1 MYYRRSFLIDRKAAE
16 VDQAIASIM
25 RKENEIYRGLD
36 KPFIGE
42 RVVDGFV
49 VRRSDWPYNLGN
61 PIIFMALKKCD
72 LGTVVTVSMR
82 PRIVAIIAVVVVPL
96 IVLVDYLIRSMH
108 QNMSDSASHVPL
120 AVFLMMWFM
129 LLIGFVPQ
137 VFIVMNVIKKEVVE
151 RLGAGPSRVDS

>member
-1 MYYRRSFLIDRKAAE
+1 MLRHLAHSHDR
-16 VDQAIASIM
+16 
-25 RKENEIYRGLD
+25 
-36 KPFIGE
+36 
-42 RVVDGFV
+42 
-49 VRRSDWPYNLGN
+49 VRRCTSELN
-61 PIIFMALKKCD
+61 P
-72 LGTVVTVSMR
+72 
-82 PRIVAIIAVVVVPL
+82 PPL